1 MVFLTPNY
9 RLPTTDYRLLTS
21 LKLLLIT
28 LALFLTQLIKFTFGI
43 QFLVMKKIFTLS
55 LFFSIVT
62 IAVQAQSAKVVADKI
77 LAIVGDRIILYSDI
91 QNTIADAIRNGN
103 QVPENAQCVLME
115 QALISKV
122 LMLQAEKDSLP
133 VTEDEV
139 ESDLDNRIRKYIN
152 AYGTQEALEEIAGK
166 SIYQIKEDARET
178 VKEQKLAE
186 AMQRKIIEN
195 VHITPAEV
203 KAFFDKIPKDSL
215 PFFES
220 ELEIGQI
227 VIYPKGNRDLEKYV
241 IDEML
246 NYKKQVE
253 MKVATFEQLAQR
265 YSEDPGSKDRGGQ
278 YQVNRNDKTWDP
290 NFLAACFRLKNEG
303 DMIGPIKSKFGYHLI
318 QLVQRIGEDAVVRHI
333 LRIPPV
339 TDVETKAAMNKAD
352 TIRSKIISGLISF
365 AAAATR
371 YTEDEQAK
379 FSGPYFLGRDGGPY
393 VTIDLLDKDLVA
405 MLDKLKPGE
414 YSQPVV
420 FDDNGK
426 KGVRIV
432 HYKSR
437 SEPHRLNMKD
447 DFSRIST
454 MALEEKKQKTLEKW
468 MKEKVP
474 TYYIMIDD
482 EIKTCTDLTKW
493 ISEKQKT
500 F

>member
-1 MVFLTPNY
+1 
-9 RLPTTDYRLLTS
+9 
-21 LKLLLIT
+21 
-28 LALFLTQLIKFTFGI
+28 
-43 QFLVMKKIFTLS
+43 MKKIFTLS
-55 LFFSIVT
+55 LFFLIAAT
-62 IAVQAQSAKVVADKI
+62 FAVQGQSAKVVADKI
-77 LAIVGDRIILYSDI
+77 LAVVGDRIILYSDI
-91 QNTIADAIRNGN
+91 QNTISDAIRNGN

-133 VTEDEV
+133 ITEDEI
-139 ESDLDNRIRKYIN
+139 EADLDNRIRKYIN
-152 AYGTQEALEEIAGK
+152 AYGSQEALEDIAGK

-178 VKEQKLAE
+178 VREQKLAE
-186 AMQRKIIEN
+186 AMQRKIVEN
-195 VHITPAEV
+195 VHITPNEAKLFYE
-203 KAFFDKIPKDSL
+203 KISKDSL
-215 PFFES
+215 PYFES

-227 VIYPKGNRDLEKYV
+227 VLYPKGNRDLEKFV
-241 IDEML
+241 MDELL

-253 MKVATFEQLAQR
+253 MKLATFTQLAQR
-265 YSEDPGSKDRGGQ
+265 FSEDPGSKERGGQ
-278 YQVNRNDKTWDP
+278 YQVNRHDKTWDP

-303 DMIGPIKSKFGYHLI
+303 DIIGPIKSKFGYHLI
-318 QLVQRIGEDAVVRHI
+318 QLEQRIGDDAVIRHI
-333 LRIPPV
+333 LRVTPV
-339 TDVETKAAMNKAD
+339 TDIEIKAAMAKAD
-352 TIRSKIISGLISF
+352 TVRSKIIAGSISF

-420 FDDNGK
+420 FDENGK

-437 SEPHRLNMKD
+437 SEPHRLNMQD
-447 DFSRIST
+447 DFSRISA

-468 MKEKVP
+468 MKDKVP
-474 TYYIMIDD
+474 TYYILIDD
-482 EIKTCTDLTKW
+482 EIKSCTDLTKW
-493 ISEKQKT
+493 IGEKQKA

>member
-1 MVFLTPNY
+1 
-9 RLPTTDYRLLTS
+9 
-21 LKLLLIT
+21 
-28 LALFLTQLIKFTFGI
+28 
-43 QFLVMKKIFTLS
+43 MKKIFTLS
-55 LFFSIVT
+55 LSFLMAATF
-62 IAVQAQSAKVVADKI
+62 AAQGQSAKVVADKI
-77 LAIVGDRIILYSDI
+77 LAVIGDKIILYSDI
-91 QNTIADAIRNGN
+91 QNTISDAVRNGN
-103 QVPENAQCVLME
+103 QIPDNAQCVLME

-133 VTEDEV
+133 ITEDEI
-139 ESDLDNRIRKYIN
+139 EADLDNRIRKYIN

-178 VKEQKLAE
+178 VREQKMAE
-186 AMQRKIIEN
+186 AMQKKIVEN
-195 VHITPAEV
+195 VHITPNEAKLFYE
-203 KAFFDKIPKDSL
+203 KIPKDSL
-215 PFFES
+215 PYFES

-227 VIYPKGNRDLEKYV
+227 VFYPKGNRDLEKFV
-241 IDEML
+241 MDELL

-253 MKVATFEQLAQR
+253 MKLATFQQLAQR
-265 YSEDPGSKDRGGQ
+265 FSEDPGSKERGGE

-303 DMIGPIKSKFGYHLI
+303 DMIGPIKTKFGYHLI
-318 QLVQRIGEDAVVRHI
+318 QLVQRIGDEAVIRHI

-339 TDVETKAAMNKAD
+339 TDAEVKTAMAKAD
-352 TIRSKIISGLISF
+352 TVRSKIIAGSLSF

-393 VTIDLLDKDLVA
+393 VTIDLLDKELVA

-420 FDDNGK
+420 FDENGK

-437 SEPHRLNMKD
+437 SEPHRLNMHD
-447 DFSRIST
+447 DFSRISA

-468 MKEKVP
+468 MKDKVP
-474 TYYIMIDD
+474 TYYILIDD
-482 EIKTCTDLTKW
+482 EIKNCTDLTKW
-493 ISEKQKT
+493 IGEKQKA

>member
-1 MVFLTPNY
+1 
-9 RLPTTDYRLLTS
+9 
-21 LKLLLIT
+21 
-28 LALFLTQLIKFTFGI
+28 
-43 QFLVMKKIFTLS
+43 
-55 LFFSIVT
+55 
-62 IAVQAQSAKVVADKI
+62 
-77 LAIVGDRIILYSDI
+77 
-91 QNTIADAIRNGN
+91 
-103 QVPENAQCVLME
+103 
-115 QALISKV
+115 

-133 VTEDEV
+133 ISEE
-139 ESDLDNRIRKYIN
+139 EIEADLDNRIRKYIN

-178 VKEQKLAE
+178 VREQKLAE
-186 AMQRKIIEN
+186 AMQRKIVEN
-195 VHITPAEV
+195 VHITPNEA
-203 KAFFDKIPKDSL
+203 KIFYEKLPKDSL

-227 VIYPKGNRDLEKYV
+227 VIYPKGNRDLEKFV
-241 IDEML
+241 MDELL

-253 MKVATFEQLAQR
+253 MKLATFEQLAQR
-265 YSEDPGSKDRGGQ
+265 FSEDPGSKERGGQ
-278 YQVNRNDKTWDP
+278 YQVNRSDKTWDP

-318 QLVQRIGEDAVVRHI
+318 QLVQRIGDDAVVRHI
-333 LRIPPV
+333 LRTTPV
-339 TDVETKAAMNKAD
+339 TDTEVKAAMAKAD
-352 TIRSKIISGLISF
+352 TVRSKIIAGTLSF

-405 MLDKLKPGE
+405 MLDKLKPGD

-420 FDDNGK
+420 FEENGK

-454 MALEEKKQKTLEKW
+454 MALEEKKQMTLEKW

-482 EIKTCTDLTKW
+482 EIKSCTDLTKW
-493 ISEKQKT
+493 IGEKQKA

>member
-1 MVFLTPNY
+1 
-9 RLPTTDYRLLTS
+9 
-21 LKLLLIT
+21 
-28 LALFLTQLIKFTFGI
+28 
-43 QFLVMKKIFTLS
+43 MKKIFTLS
-55 LFFSIVT
+55 LFFLMAAT
-62 IAVQAQSAKVVADKI
+62 FAAQGQSAKVVADKI
-77 LAIVGDRIILYSDI
+77 LAVVGDRIILYSDI
-91 QNTIADAIRNGN
+91 QNTISDAIRNGN
-103 QVPENAQCVLME
+103 QVPDNAQCVLME

-133 VTEDEV
+133 ITEDEI
-139 ESDLDNRIRKYIN
+139 EADLDNRIRKYIN
-152 AYGTQEALEEIAGK
+152 AYGSQEALEEIAGK

-178 VKEQKLAE
+178 VREQKLAE
-186 AMQRKIIEN
+186 AMQRKIVEN
-195 VHITPAEV
+195 VHITPNEAKLYYE
-203 KAFFDKIPKDSL
+203 KIPKDSL
-215 PFFES
+215 PYFES

-227 VIYPKGNRDLEKYV
+227 VLYPKSNRDLEKFV
-241 IDEML
+241 MDELL

-253 MKVATFEQLAQR
+253 MKLATFAQLAQR
-265 YSEDPGSKDRGGQ
+265 FSEDPGSKERGGQ
-278 YQVNRNDKTWDP
+278 YQINRNDKTWDS
-290 NFLAACFRLKNEG
+290 NFMAACFRLKNEG
-303 DMIGPIKSKFGYHLI
+303 DIIGPIKSKFGYHLI
-318 QLVQRIGEDAVVRHI
+318 QLEQRIGDEAVIRHI

-339 TDVETKAAMNKAD
+339 TDTEVKAAIAKAD
-352 TIRSKIISGLISF
+352 TVRSKIIAGSISF

-426 KGVRIV
+426 KAVRIV

-437 SEPHRLNMKD
+437 TEPHRLNMKD
-447 DFSRIST
+447 DFSRISAI
-454 MALEEKKQKTLEKW
+454 ALEEKKQKVLEKW

-482 EIKTCTDLTKW
+482 EIKNCTDLTKW
-493 ISEKQKT
+493 IGEKQKA

>member
-1 MVFLTPNY
+1 
-9 RLPTTDYRLLTS
+9 
-21 LKLLLIT
+21 LLIK
-28 LALFLTQLIKFTFGI
+28 LALALTQLIKFTFGI
-43 QFLVMKKIFTLS
+43 QFLVMKKICTLS
-55 LFFSIVT
+55 LLFLVVT
-62 IAVQAQSAKVVADKI
+62 LAIQAQSAKVVADKI

-139 ESDLDNRIRKYIN
+139 EADLDNRIRKYIN

-203 KAFFDKIPKDSL
+203 KTFFDKIPKDSL

-265 YSEDPGSKDRGGQ
+265 YSEDPGSKERGGQ

-303 DMIGPIKSKFGYHLI
+303 DIVGPIKSKFGYHLI
-318 QLVQRIGEDAVVRHI
+318 QLVQRIGDDAVVRHI

-339 TDVETKAAMNKAD
+339 TDIETKAAMAKAD

-468 MKEKVP
+468 MKDKVP

-493 ISEKQKT
+493 ISEKQKV

>member
-1 MVFLTPNY
+1 
-9 RLPTTDYRLLTS
+9 
-21 LKLLLIT
+21 
-28 LALFLTQLIKFTFGI
+28 
-43 QFLVMKKIFTLS
+43 MKKIFTLS
-55 LFFSIVT
+55 LFFLIAAT
-62 IAVQAQSAKVVADKI
+62 FAVQGQSAKVVADKI
-77 LAIVGDRIILYSDI
+77 LAVIGDRIILYSDI
-91 QNTIADAIRNGN
+91 QNTISDAVRNGN

-115 QALISKV
+115 QALISKI

-133 VTEDEV
+133 ITEDEI
-139 ESDLDNRIRKYIN
+139 EADLDNRIRKYIN
-152 AYGTQEALEEIAGK
+152 AYGSQEALEEIAGK

-178 VKEQKLAE
+178 VREQKLAE
-186 AMQRKIIEN
+186 AMQRKIVEN
-195 VHITPAEV
+195 VHITPNEAKLFYE
-203 KAFFDKIPKDSL
+203 KIPKDSL
-215 PFFES
+215 PYFES

-227 VIYPKGNRDLEKYV
+227 VFYPKGNRDLEKFV
-241 IDEML
+241 MDELL

-253 MKVATFEQLAQR
+253 MKLATFEQLAQR
-265 YSEDPGSKDRGGQ
+265 FSEDPGSKERGGQ

-303 DMIGPIKSKFGYHLI
+303 DMIGPIKTKFGYHLI
-318 QLVQRIGEDAVVRHI
+318 QLVQRIGDDAVIRHI

-339 TDVETKAAMNKAD
+339 TDAEVKTALAKAD
-352 TIRSKIISGLISF
+352 TVRSKIIAGSLSF

-420 FDDNGK
+420 FEENGK

-447 DFSRIST
+447 DFSRISA

-474 TYYIMIDD
+474 TYYILIDD
-482 EIKTCTDLTKW
+482 EIKNCTDLTKW
-493 ISEKQKT
+493 IGEKQKV

>member
-1 MVFLTPNY
+1 
-9 RLPTTDYRLLTS
+9 
-21 LKLLLIT
+21 
-28 LALFLTQLIKFTFGI
+28 
-43 QFLVMKKIFTLS
+43 MKKIFTLS

-62 IAVQAQSAKVVADKI
+62 AVGVQGQSAKVVADKI

-91 QNTIADAIRNGN
+91 QNTIADAIRNGST
-103 QVPENAQCVLME
+103 VPDNAQCVLME
-115 QALISKV
+115 QAIISKV

-133 VTEDEV
+133 VTDDEV
-139 ESDLDNRIRKYIN
+139 EADLDNRIRKYIN
-152 AYGTQEALEEIAGK
+152 AYGSQEALEEIAGK

-186 AMQRKIIEN
+186 AMQRKIVEN
-195 VHITPAEV
+195 VHITPNEARI
-203 KAFFDKIPKDSL
+203 FYDNIPKDSL

-227 VIYPKGNRDLEKYV
+227 VFYPKSNRDLEKFV
-241 IDEML
+241 MDEML

-265 YSEDPGSKDRGGQ
+265 YSEDPGSKERGGQ
-278 YQVNRNDKTWDP
+278 YQVNRADKTWDP
-290 NFLAACFRLKNEG
+290 NFLAACFRIKNEG
-303 DMIGPIKSKFGYHLI
+303 DMIGPVKSKFGYHLI
-318 QLVQRIGEDAVVRHI
+318 QLVQRIGDDAVIRHI

-339 TDVETKAAMNKAD
+339 TDTEVKAAMAKAD
-352 TIRSKIISGLISF
+352 TVRSKILAGTLSF

-414 YSQPVV
+414 FSQPVA
-420 FDDNGK
+420 FEENGK

-437 SEPHRLNMKD
+437 TEPHRLNMKD

-454 MALEEKKQKTLEKW
+454 FALEEKKQKTIDKW

-474 TYYIMIDD
+474 TYYIMIDN
-482 EIKTCTDLTKW
+482 EIKNCTELTKW
-493 ISEKQKT
+493 ISDKQQKA

>member
-1 MVFLTPNY
+1 
-9 RLPTTDYRLLTS
+9 
-21 LKLLLIT
+21 
-28 LALFLTQLIKFTFGI
+28 
-43 QFLVMKKIFTLS
+43 MKKIFTLS
-55 LFFSIVT
+55 LFFAFT
-62 IAVQAQSAKVVADKI
+62 ATCFAQGQSAKVVADKI

-103 QVPENAQCVLME
+103 QVPEHANCVLME
-115 QALISKV
+115 QALMSKV

-133 VTEDEV
+133 ITDDEI
-139 ESDLDNRIRKYIN
+139 EADLDNRIRKYITG
-152 AYGTQEALEEIAGK
+152 YGSQEALEEVAVK
-166 SIYQIKEDARET
+166 SIYQIKEDASET
-178 VKEQKLAE
+178 VREQKLAE
-186 AMQRKIIEN
+186 AMQRKIVEN
-195 VHITPAEV
+195 VHITPAEA
-203 KAFFDKIPKDSL
+203 KAFYEKIPKDSL
-215 PFFES
+215 PYFES

-227 VIYPKGNRDLEKYV
+227 VFYPKGNRELEKFV
-241 IDEML
+241 MDEMQ
-246 NYKKQVE
+246 NYKRQVE
-253 MKVATFEQLAQR
+253 MKVATFDQLAQR
-265 YSEDPGSKDRGGQ
+265 FSEDPGSKERGGQ

-290 NFLAACFRLKNEG
+290 NFLAACFRLKNKG
-303 DMIGPIKSKFGYHLI
+303 DMIGPVKTKFGYHLI
-318 QLVQRIGEDAVVRHI
+318 YLEERFGDEAVIRHI

-339 TDVETKAAMNKAD
+339 TDTEIKAAMAKAD
-352 TIRSKIISGLISF
+352 TVRSKIISGNISF
-365 AAAATR
+365 AAAASR

-405 MLDKLKPGE
+405 MLDKLQPGE
-414 YSQPVV
+414 FSQPVV

-447 DFSRIST
+447 DFSRISA

-482 EIKTCTDLTKW
+482 EIKSCTDLTKW
-493 ISEKQKT
+493 ISEKQKA

>member
-1 MVFLTPNY
+1 VAFI
-9 RLPTTDYRLLTS
+9 
-21 LKLLLIT
+21 LKLLLINT
-28 LALFLTQLIKFTFGI
+28 ARLLPLLIKFTFGI
-43 QFLVMKKIFTLS
+43 QILVMKKIFTLS
-55 LFFSIVT
+55 LVFL
-62 IAVQAQSAKVVADKI
+62 IAATFAAQGQSAKVVADKI

-91 QNTIADAIRNGN
+91 QNTISDAIRNGN
-103 QVPENAQCVLME
+103 QVPDNAQCVLME

-133 VTEDEV
+133 ISEE
-139 ESDLDNRIRKYIN
+139 EIEADLDNRIRKYIN

-178 VKEQKLAE
+178 VREQKLAE
-186 AMQRKIIEN
+186 AMQRKIVEN
-195 VHITPAEV
+195 VHITPNEA
-203 KAFFDKIPKDSL
+203 KIFYEKLPKDSL

-227 VIYPKGNRDLEKYV
+227 VIYPKGNRDLEKFV
-241 IDEML
+241 MDELL

-253 MKVATFEQLAQR
+253 MKLATFEQLAQR
-265 YSEDPGSKDRGGQ
+265 FSEDPGSKERGGQ
-278 YQVNRNDKTWDP
+278 YQVNRSDKTWDP

-318 QLVQRIGEDAVVRHI
+318 QLVQRIGDDAVVRHI
-333 LRIPPV
+333 LRTTPV
-339 TDVETKAAMNKAD
+339 TDTEVKAAMAKAD
-352 TIRSKIISGLISF
+352 TVRSKIIAGTLSF

-405 MLDKLKPGE
+405 MLDKLKPGD

-420 FDDNGK
+420 FEENGK

-454 MALEEKKQKTLEKW
+454 MALEEKKQMTLEKW

-482 EIKTCTDLTKW
+482 EIKSCTDLTKW
-493 ISEKQKT
+493 IGEKQKA

>member
-1 MVFLTPNY
+1 
-9 RLPTTDYRLLTS
+9 
-21 LKLLLIT
+21 
-28 LALFLTQLIKFTFGI
+28 
-43 QFLVMKKIFTLS
+43 MKKIFTLS
-55 LFFSIVT
+55 LFFL
-62 IAVQAQSAKVVADKI
+62 IAATFAAQGQSAKVVADKI

-91 QNTIADAIRNGN
+91 QNTIADAARNGN
-103 QVPENAQCVLME
+103 PIPDNAQCVLME

-133 VTEDEV
+133 VTDE
-139 ESDLDNRIRKYIN
+139 EIEADLDNRIRKYIN
-152 AYGTQEALEEIAGK
+152 AYGSQEALEEIAGK

-186 AMQRKIIEN
+186 AMQRKIVEN
-195 VHITPAEV
+195 VHMTPNEV
-203 KAFFDKIPKDSL
+203 KQFYEKIPKDSL
-215 PFFES
+215 PYFES

-227 VIYPKGNRDLEKYV
+227 VFYPKGNRDLEKFV

-265 YSEDPGSKDRGGQ
+265 FSEDPGSKDRGGQ

-303 DMIGPIKSKFGYHLI
+303 DMIGPVKTEFGYHLI
-318 QLVQRIGEDAVVRHI
+318 QLVQRIGEDAVIRHI

-339 TDVETKAAMNKAD
+339 TDAEVKTAMAKAD
-352 TIRSKIISGLISF
+352 TVRAKIITGQISF

-371 YTEDEQAK
+371 YTEDKQAK
-379 FSGPYFLGRDGGPY
+379 FSGPYFLGRDGAPY

-437 SEPHRLNMKD
+437 TEPHRLNMKD

-468 MKEKVP
+468 MKDKVP
-474 TYYIMIDD
+474 TYYIMVDD
-482 EIKTCTDLTKW
+482 EIKSCTDLTKW
-493 ISEKQKT
+493 ISEKQKA